1 MNRRKLPR
9 RSSDIASTSDLRE
22 FYDKLIKQSDEL
34 HEELQLTRTISRAG
48 RKELTDTRTK
58 VKKAEKIVLTLTKTQ
73 QKAGEAKKAA
83 STSGAAGVAIVILY
97 ETWKVVGFPGGY
109 KWMDWWNHE
118 AVFGILMWV
127 STFVFA
133 NAYKLSHDDD

>member
-9 RSSDIASTSDLRE
+9 RSSEVASTSDLRE

-34 HEELQLTRTISRAG
+34 QEELQMTRVISRAG

-58 VKKAEKIVLTLTKTQ
+58 VKKAEKIVFTLTKKQ
-73 QKAGEAKKAA
+73 QATAEAKKAGLW
-83 STSGAAGVAIVILY
+83 SGAAAVSVTVLY

-109 KWMDWWNHE
+109 KWVEWWQHE
-118 AVFGILMWV
+118 AVFAIMMWV
-127 STFVFA
+127 STYVFA
-133 NAYKLSHDDD
+133 QLYKISQES

>member
-9 RSSDIASTSDLRE
+9 RSSDVASTSDLRE

-34 HEELQLTRTISRAG
+34 QEELQMTRVISRAG

-58 VKKAEKIVLTLTKTQ
+58 VKKAEKIVFTLTKKQ
-73 QKAGEAKKAA
+73 QATAEAKKAGLW
-83 STSGAAGVAIVILY
+83 SGAAAVSVTVLY

-109 KWMDWWNHE
+109 KWVEWWQHE
-118 AVFGILMWV
+118 AVFAIIMWV
-127 STFVFA
+127 STYVFA
-133 NAYKLSHDDD
+133 QLYKISQES

>member
-9 RSSDIASTSDLRE
+9 RSSDVASTSDLRE

-34 HEELQLTRTISRAG
+34 QEELQMTRVVSRAG

-58 VKKAEKIVLTLTKTQ
+58 VKKAEKIVFTLTKKQ
-73 QKAGEAKKAA
+73 QATAEAKKAGLW
-83 STSGAAGVAIVILY
+83 SGAAAVSVTVLY

-109 KWMDWWNHE
+109 KWVEWWQHE
-118 AVFGILMWV
+118 AVFAIMMWV
-127 STFVFA
+127 STYVFA
-133 NAYKLSHDDD
+133 QLYKISQES

>member
-9 RSSDIASTSDLRE
+9 RSSDVASTSDLRE

-34 HEELQLTRTISRAG
+34 QEELQMTRTISRAG

-58 VKKAEKIVLTLTKTQ
+58 VKKAEKIVFTLTKKQ
-73 QKAGEAKKAA
+73 QATAEAKKAGLW
-83 STSGAAGVAIVILY
+83 SGAAAVSVTVLY

-109 KWMDWWNHE
+109 KWVEWWQHE
-118 AVFGILMWV
+118 AVFAIMMWV
-127 STFVFA
+127 STYIFA
-133 NAYKLSHDDD
+133 QLYKISQES

>member
-9 RSSDIASTSDLRE
+9 RSSDVASTSDLRE

-34 HEELQLTRTISRAG
+34 QEELQMTRVISRAG

-58 VKKAEKIVLTLTKTQ
+58 VKKAEKIVFTLTKKQ
-73 QKAGEAKKAA
+73 QATAEAKKAGLW
-83 STSGAAGVAIVILY
+83 SGAAAVSVTVLY

-109 KWMDWWNHE
+109 KWVEWWQHE
-118 AVFGILMWV
+118 AVFAIMMWV
-127 STFVFA
+127 STYVFA
-133 NAYKLSHDDD
+133 QLYKISQES

>member
-9 RSSDIASTSDLRE
+9 RSSDVASTSDLRE

-34 HEELQLTRTISRAG
+34 QEELQMTRVISRAG

-58 VKKAEKIVLTLTKTQ
+58 VKKAEKIVFTLTKKQ
-73 QKAGEAKKAA
+73 QATAEAKKAGLW
-83 STSGAAGVAIVILY
+83 SGAAAVSVTVLY

-109 KWMDWWNHE
+109 KWVEWWQHE
-118 AVFGILMWV
+118 AVFAIMMWV
-127 STFVFA
+127 STYIFA
-133 NAYKLSHDDD
+133 QLYKISQES